1 MQGNPIEVGFCS
13 RTGINCLS
21 CYSTI
26 YQRCHVNLIE
36 KPVKEYSLD
45 RRYQSED
52 ELFKKLPAIQND
64 QYNYIFLISPLTD
77 GTRASSTASL
87 YIIAYAT
94 SMLAGYDPSS

>member
-1 MQGNPIEVGFCS
+1 MIQGNPIEVGFCS
-13 RTGINCLS
+13 GTGINCLS

-26 YQRCHVNLIE
+26 YQRCHHVNLIE

-64 QYNYIFLISPLTD
+64 QYNYIFLISQLHD

-87 YIIAYAT
+87 
-94 SMLAGYDPSS
+94 